1 MMGKYDFLFSTPQNS
16 YLDQALPPISRNPVL
31 ARPTVPSAS
40 MANRPQLSNEMM
52 AALTGRT
59 MNRPMSLPA
68 RSPVRM
74 AQSNSPIPLPTSQ
87 PSQYTGA
94 LPISKPMKPFTPLP
108 AAAGTAQMM
117 RPNQPSYIP
126 ASPEQAAPSGGFL
139 GGLLGD
145 GFDDPRSQGILA
157 ASAALLEAGAPVV
170 GGVAPSLGQALGQG
184 LRAGMGAYG
193 AAKKGITNAEDD
205 AINREYKQTMTDQM
219 KAKMNQP
226 SRTSIAGGAATLIEY
241 PDGTSEIVKNDG
253 IQDLILDQKRAAADI
268 EIDTARRK
276 KELTDPKNL
285 TVAEKEYDKETARNL
300 QAKQSAIADWPVT
313 KDYLIKIKSQID
325 GGSFTGLLGETNATA
340 AMLSDDEQQARNFLE
355 GLAQKLAKA
364 RNGARVT
371 DADVNNARRSI
382 PNLYLSKENFAATAD
397 RLIQEFELA
406 AAQANAEA
414 NFLEANGTFKGYE
427 PPEIINGV
435 IVTKK

>member
-1 MMGKYDFLFSTPQNS
+1 MGKYDFLFSTPQNS

-31 ARPTVPSAS
+31 ARPTVPAAS
-40 MANRPQLSNEMM
+40 MANRPRLSDGMM
-52 AALTGRT
+52 AALTGGT
-59 MNRPMSLPA
+59 LNRPMSLPA
-68 RSPVRM
+68 RSPARM
-74 AQSNSPIPLPTSQ
+74 AQSNSPIPLPAKVPT
-87 PSQYTGA
+87 PYTGA

-117 RPNQPSYIP
+117 RPNQPSDIP
-126 ASPEQAAPSGGFL
+126 ASPEQAATSGGFFS
-139 GGLLGD
+139 GLLGD

-170 GGVAPSLGQALGQG
+170 GGVAPSLGQALGKG

-193 AAKKGITNAEDD
+193 KAKKGITDAEDA
-205 AINREYKQTMTDQM
+205 AINREYKQTMTEEM
-219 KAKMNQP
+219 RAGMNKP
-226 SRTSIAGGAATLIEY
+226 KRTSIAGGAATLIEY
-241 PDGTSEIVKNDG
+241 ADGTSEIVKNDG
-253 IQDLILDQKRAAADI
+253 IQELILDQKRAAADI
-268 EIDTARRK
+268 EVDTARRK
-276 KELTDPKNL
+276 QELTDPKNL
-285 TVAEKEYDKETARNL
+285 TVAEKEYDKKTAANL
-300 QAKQSAIADWPVT
+300 QAKKSAIDDWPAT
-313 KDYLIKIKSQID
+313 KDYLEELKDKID
-325 GGSFTGLLGETNATA
+325 GGTFTGLLGESNATA

-397 RLIQEFELA
+397 RLIKEFELA
-406 AAQANAEA
+406 AAQATAEA
-414 NFLEANGTFKGYE
+414 NYLEANGTFKGYE

-435 IVTKK
+435 IVTKR

>member
-16 YLDQALPPISRNPVL
+16 YLDQALPPISSAPVL
-31 ARPTVPSAS
+31 ARPNVPSAP
-40 MANRPQLSNEMM
+40 NRPKLSDEMM

-59 MNRPMSLPA
+59 MNRPMSLPM

-74 AQSNSPIPLPTSQ
+74 AQSNSPIPAPA
-87 PSQYTGA
+87 PYTGA

-117 RPNQPSYIP
+117 RPNQPSDIP
-126 ASPEQAAPSGGFL
+126 ASPEQATPSGGFF

-145 GFDDPRSQGILA
+145 GFDDPKSQGILA

-184 LRAGMGAYG
+184 LRAGMGAFG
-193 AAKKGITNAEDD
+193 AAKKGITDAEDNE
-205 AINREYKQTMTDQM
+205 INRQYKQTMTDQM

-276 KELTDPKNL
+276 KEITDPKNL

-300 QAKQSAIADWPVT
+300 QGKQMAIADWPVT
-313 KDYLIKIKSQID
+313 KAYLLEIKSQID
-325 GGSFTGLLGETNATA
+325 GGGFTGLLGENDATSSW
-340 AMLSDDEQQARNFLE
+340 LSDENQQARNFLE

-371 DADVNNARRSI
+371 DADVNNAKRSI
-382 PNLYLSKENFAATAD
+382 PSLYLSKENFAATAD

>member
-1 MMGKYDFLFSTPQNS
+1 MMGKYDFLFSNPQNS
-16 YLDQALPPISRNPVL
+16 YLDQALPPISRAPVL
-31 ARPTVPSAS
+31 ARPNVPA
-40 MANRPQLSNEMM
+40 APNRPQLTNEMM
-52 AALTGRT
+52 AALTGRNLT
-59 MNRPMSLPA
+59 RPMSLPM

-74 AQSNSPIPLPTSQ
+74 AQSNSPIPAPI
-87 PSQYTGA
+87 PAPAPYTGA
-94 LPISKPMKPFTPLP
+94 LPISKPPMPARPPITSGNAPDFVKMPLP
-108 AAAGTAQMM
+108 AQAQA
-117 RPNQPSYIP
+117 P
-126 ASPEQAAPSGGFL
+126 APSNGFL

-145 GFDDPRSQGILA
+145 GFDDPKSQGILA

-193 AAKKGITNAEDD
+193 TAKKGITDAEDN
-205 AINREYKQTMTDQM
+205 AINREYKQAMTDQM

-268 EIDTARRK
+268 EVDTARRK
-276 KELTDPKNL
+276 KKITDPKGL
-285 TVAEKEYDKETARNL
+285 TVAEKEYDKKTASNL

-313 KDYLIKIKSQID
+313 KAYLEDLKGKID
-325 GGSFTGLLGETNATA
+325 GGFWTGAMSSTDPTA
-340 AMLSDDEQQARNFLE
+340 SLMDDDNEQARNFLE

-364 RNGARVT
+364 RNGAIVS
-371 DADVNNARRSI
+371 DSDVSNAKRSI
-382 PNLYLSKENFAATAD
+382 PSLYLSKENFAATAD

-406 AAQANAEA
+406 AAQAKAEA
-414 NFLEANGTFKGYE
+414 NYLEANGTFKGYE

>member
-1 MMGKYDFLFSTPQNS
+1 MGKYDFLFSTPQNS
-16 YLDQALPPISRNPVL
+16 YLDQALPPISRAPVL
-31 ARPTVPSAS
+31 ARPNVPA
-40 MANRPQLSNEMM
+40 APNRPKLTPEIM
-52 AALTGRT
+52 AALTGRNLT
-59 MNRPMSLPA
+59 RPMSLPM
-68 RSPVRM
+68 RSPVRT
-74 AQSNSPIPLPTSQ
+74 AQSNSPIPAPA
-87 PSQYTGA
+87 PAPYTGA
-94 LPISKPMKPFTPLP
+94 LPTSKPPMPAKPPITSGNAPDFVKMPLP
-108 AAAGTAQMM
+108 SQ
-117 RPNQPSYIP
+117 
-126 ASPEQAAPSGGFL
+126 EQTQAPSNGFL

-145 GFDDPRSQGILA
+145 GFDDPKSQGILA

-170 GGVAPSLGQALGQG
+170 GGVAPSLGQALGKG

-193 AAKKGITNAEDD
+193 AAKKGITDAEDN
-205 AINREYKQTMTDQM
+205 AINREYKQVMTDQM

-268 EIDTARRK
+268 EIETARRK

-285 TVAEKEYDKETARNL
+285 SVAEKEYDKKTAANL
-300 QAKQSAIADWPVT
+300 QAKQSAIADWPAT
-313 KDYLIKIKSQID
+313 KDYLEELKGKID
-325 GGSFTGLLGETNATA
+325 GGFFTGLMAETNATSS
-340 AMLSDDEQQARNFLE
+340 LLGDDNEQARNFLE

>member
-1 MMGKYDFLFSTPQNS
+1 MGKYDFLFSTPQNS
-16 YLDQALPPISRNPVL
+16 YLDQALPPISSAPVL
-31 ARPTVPSAS
+31 ARPNVPA
-40 MANRPQLSNEMM
+40 MQNRPKLSNEMM
-52 AALTGRT
+52 AALTGRNLT
-59 MNRPMSLPA
+59 RPMSLPM

-74 AQSNSPIPLPTSQ
+74 AQSNSPIPAPA
-87 PSQYTGA
+87 PAPAPAAYTGA
-94 LPISKPMKPFTPLP
+94 LPISKPPMPARPPITSGNAPDFVKMPLP
-108 AAAGTAQMM
+108 AQ
-117 RPNQPSYIP
+117 
-126 ASPEQAAPSGGFL
+126 EQAPAPSNGFL

-170 GGVAPSLGQALGQG
+170 GGVAPSLGSALGKG

-193 AAKKGITNAEDD
+193 TAKKGIADAED
-205 AINREYKQTMTDQM
+205 AALNREYKQAMTDQM
-219 KAKMNQP
+219 KAKMNKP

-285 TVAEKEYDKETARNL
+285 SVAEKEYDKKTAANL
-300 QAKQSAIADWPVT
+300 QAKQSAIADWPAT
-313 KDYLIKIKSQID
+313 KTYLQDLKGKID
-325 GGSFTGLLGETNATA
+325 GGFFTGLMASTDPTASLLG
-340 AMLSDDEQQARNFLE
+340 DDNEQARNFLE

-382 PNLYLSKENFAATAD
+382 PSLYLSKENFIATAD